1 MKIQWLD
8 QQTYVKQ
15 LAEHTQKLYLWCKII
30 INVESSALV
39 LVCNNHH
46 NNDTIFA
53 TLLIYTLHSS
63 EITELHA
70 HSPGLSFRP
79 AERPEDHPD
88 HSPQNPGQVTTQWVR
103 TSSGHTY
110 NSSKYIKTNCPCGS
124 TLRLE
129 VPGPCLQPTLTSWE
143 VFGNWLSF
151 SCLSC
156 LLSDRANDISLSAKR
171 ILWVSVY
178 EGLCCFWNLASLSW
192 IEYAET
198 GFVAAMRTS
207 SQEWGLWVGEIA

>member
-1 MKIQWLD
+1 MLKNDTVPPKIWCYLISPTPMKIQWLD

-110 NSSKYIKTNCPCGS
+110 NSSKYIKTKLPMWEHFEARGPWALS
-124 TLRLE
+124 PAYTYQLR
-129 VPGPCLQPTLTSWE
+129 
-143 VFGNWLSF
+143 
-151 SCLSC
+151 
-156 LLSDRANDISLSAKR
+156 
-171 ILWVSVY
+171 
-178 EGLCCFWNLASLSW
+178 
-192 IEYAET
+192 
-198 GFVAAMRTS
+198 
-207 SQEWGLWVGEIA
+207 GLWKLAVLLMPQLPPVWQGKWYISEC